1 MVVVDRGGASGM
13 REGQGRE
20 GAPGWSIRPSWSV
33 AARVAPGR
41 GESGKREPGTA
52 AAGRGESGKQ
62 AADAPRRFDVYYG
75 AERKVWGL
83 RDRSA
88 AVRWIERL
96 SA

>member
-1 MVVVDRGGASGM
+1 MVVVDRGGASG
-13 REGQGRE
+13 RGEGQGRE

-33 AARVAPGR
+33 AARVESGTREPGTR
-41 GESGKREPGTA
+41 ESGKRE
-52 AAGRGESGKQ
+52 
-62 AADAPRRFDVYYG
+62 ADAPRRFDVYYG

>member
-1 MVVVDRGGASGM
+1 MVVVDRGGASG
-13 REGQGRE
+13 RGEGQGRE

-33 AARVAPGR
+33 AARVAPGTR
-41 GESGKREPGTA
+41 ESGTREPGTA
-52 AAGRGESGKQ
+52 EAGKWEV
-62 AADAPRRFDVYYG
+62 DAPRRFDVYYG